1 MMRRIWAF
9 MLILALCLPCAMAE
23 DAAPKEIVLGNI
35 TFALPENGEILLEA
49 ENDGRYE
56 MSGSLGE
63 ALHVF
68 ALMQWSIDAE
78 TVENLRTTQ
87 GEKVM
92 LEIFAAEQFTEFN
105 VYEFE
110 PAYPATKENIL
121 CVTGSVD
128 FSYMDAIP
136 SGLSQALF
144 LDGTLLTVLFV
155 MDMNGTAESSAQ
167 MLEQMIAPMMIEQ

>member
-1 MMRRIWAF
+1 MKRIF
-9 MLILALCLPCAMAE
+9 ILLLVFAMCLPCALAE
-23 DAAPKEIVLGNI
+23 KTAPEEIVIGNI
-35 TFALPENGEILLEA
+35 TFALPENGEILMEA
-49 ENDGRYE
+49 ESDGRYE

-92 LEIFAAEQFTEFN
+92 LEVFAAEHFAAFN
-105 VYEFE
+105 VLEFE
-110 PAYPATKENIL
+110 PAYPSAKENIL

-128 FSYMDAIP
+128 FSYMDVVP

-144 LDGTLLTVLFV
+144 LDGTQLTVLFV
-155 MDMNGTAESSAQ
+155 IDMNGTAEDSAQ
-167 MLEQMIAPMMIEQ
+167 MLEKMIAPMMIEQ